1 MKKSKRILN
10 ALTYLF
16 LTIGVV
22 LILFPMYITVVTALK
37 TPDEMSANFFGLPS
51 TLYLGNFDEVIH
63 KAYFGNFV
71 FNSLFITLFSL
82 LGIGVFVPLVSYA
95 IARNFKKKYYRLIY
109 ILFISGA
116 FVPFTVVMVP
126 QIKLMSYLNAMNS
139 YGLILLYWVFA
150 LSVSYV
156 NSIPKEL
163 DEAAFIDG
171 AGVGRTFF
179 TIIYPMMKPI
189 VSAVMIMDA
198 LWIWNDFQLP
208 LLMLNAS
215 QDMWT
220 LPLFE
225 YNFKNKY
232 STNYTLAFAAFLL
245 SSLPILV
252 FYLLAQKQIINGL
265 TTGAVKS

>member
-1 MKKSKRILN
+1 MKMKKSKRILN

-116 FVPFTVVMVP
+116 V
-126 QIKLMSYLNAMNS
+126 SYTHLT
-139 YGLILLYWVFA
+139 LPTILLV
-150 LSVSYV
+150 
-156 NSIPKEL
+156 
-163 DEAAFIDG
+163 
-171 AGVGRTFF
+171 
-179 TIIYPMMKPI
+179 
-189 VSAVMIMDA
+189 
-198 LWIWNDFQLP
+198 
-208 LLMLNAS
+208 
-215 QDMWT
+215 
-220 LPLFE
+220 
-225 YNFKNKY
+225 
-232 STNYTLAFAAFLL
+232 
-245 SSLPILV
+245 
-252 FYLLAQKQIINGL
+252 
-265 TTGAVKS
+265 